1 MPPAEGDTQL
11 ICPIGLFERIEPE
24 IQTITAR
31 MNQVSAPLE
40 KAEFARGLLAKVER
54 LLECESS
61 DDGNL
66 NCRMCRDV
74 SNLRRQT
81 ATLILKMTATAGKR
95 DAK

>member
-1 MPPAEGDTQL
+1 MPPAQGHAQL
-11 ICPIGLFERIEPE
+11 NCPIGLFERIEPE

-31 MNQVSAPLE
+31 MNQAPAPGE
-40 KAEFARGLLAKVER
+40 KAEYARGLLAKVER
-54 LLECESS
+54 LLECESF

-81 ATLILKMTATAGKR
+81 ATLILKMAATTGKR
-95 DAK
+95 GAK